1 MSVIDDLYRSVDRR
15 PSHTYLLHEGRR
27 VSYAEFDALTSRLG
41 NALVSQGVKPGDR
54 VTLGLMGNSIEYVV
68 SAMGIMKS
76 GATLNPINP
85 SLGASQLEYIL
96 DHAGPRWLISDSKG
110 AAALAPV
117 LARLA
122 EPPRLASFEKLPGAL
137 DLAAACAQSSS
148 QRPALAGGAGSAATL
163 MYTSGTTG
171 NPKGVIQR
179 HAGHRE
185 LPDPFIEVLGIGED
199 DVVLAVTPLFHGNA
213 FGAVQTAMRAGA
225 TAVFPREFHGSQFWE
240 LVHSS
245 GATVVFTLGT
255 ILAMLL
261 AREPSDLER
270 KSRLRLILGLG
281 SAPIRDRIIER
292 FGVQDV
298 PECYGST
305 DAGVVSVT
313 PPGVAPRPGSAGKA
327 APGVEIRILDDSGEP
342 LPAGSVGEI
351 AVRRPP
357 PLAEYFRD
365 PELTRAAYRGE
376 YFLTGD
382 LGRLDADG
390 WLFFVDRKKDF
401 IRRGGENVSSQ
412 WVEKALREHPAVV
425 EAAVIGVPHP
435 VFGQEVKAFVVASA
449 PVDSAELAAF
459 ARTRLAPFE
468 VPSHWEFRESL
479 PKTPTQRIEKYK
491 LREQAS
497 GQGGKLLG

>member
-1 MSVIDDLYRSVDRR
+1 MSVLDDLRRSVERR
-15 PSHTYLLHEGRR
+15 ASHTFLLHEGRR
-27 VSYAEFDALTSRLG
+27 VSYAEFDALSSQLG
-41 NALVSQGVKPGDR
+41 NTLIAQGVQPGDR
-54 VTLGLMGNSIEYVV
+54 ITLGMIGNSIEFVIG
-68 SAMGIMKS
+68 ALGIMKA
-76 GATLNPINP
+76 GAILNPINP
-85 SLGASQLEYIL
+85 ALGASQLAYIL
-96 DHAGPRWLISDSKG
+96 DHAGPRWLISDPAG
-110 AAALAPV
+110 AAALEPV
-117 LARLA
+117 LGQLA
-122 EPPRLASFEKLPGAL
+122 NPPRLASFEKLPGAF
-137 DLAAACAQSSS
+137 DLRAACAQASSRS
-148 QRPALAGGAGSAATL
+148 PETAAGAGAGATL
-163 MYTSGTTG
+163 LYTSGTTG
-171 NPKGVIQR
+171 NPKGVLMR
-179 HAGHRE
+179 HAGQRE
-185 LPDPFIEVLGIGED
+185 QPDPFIEVLGIREN

-225 TAVFPREFHGSQFWE
+225 TAVFPREFHGSRFWP
-240 LVHSS
+240 LVHES

-270 KSRLRLILGLG
+270 KSGLRLILGLG
-281 SAPIRDRIIER
+281 SAPIRERIIER

-305 DAGVVSVT
+305 DAGVVTIT
-313 PPGVAPRPGSAGKA
+313 PPGEPPRPGSAGKA
-327 APGVEIRILDDSGEP
+327 APRVEIRILDDVGQP

-357 PLAEYFRD
+357 PLPEYFRD

-435 VFGQEVKAFVVASA
+435 VLGQEVKAYVVANA
-449 PVDSAELAAF
+449 PLDAAELATF
-459 ARTRLAPFE
+459 ARARLAAFE
-468 VPSHWEFRESL
+468 VPAHWEFRESL

-491 LREQAS
+491 LREQA
-497 GQGGKLLG
+497 GGLGEKLLG

>member
-1 MSVIDDLYRSVDRR
+1 
-15 PSHTYLLHEGRR
+15 
-27 VSYAEFDALTSRLG
+27 
-41 NALVSQGVKPGDR
+41 
-54 VTLGLMGNSIEYVV
+54 
-68 SAMGIMKS
+68 
-76 GATLNPINP
+76 
-85 SLGASQLEYIL
+85 
-96 DHAGPRWLISDSKG
+96 
-110 AAALAPV
+110 
-117 LARLA
+117 
-122 EPPRLASFEKLPGAL
+122 
-137 DLAAACAQSSS
+137 
-148 QRPALAGGAGSAATL
+148 

-171 NPKGVIQR
+171 NPKGVLAR
-179 HAGHRE
+179 HAAQRE
-185 LPDPFIEVLGIGED
+185 VPDPFIEVLGIGQD

-213 FGAVQTAMRAGA
+213 FGAVHTAMRAGA
-225 TAVFPREFHGSQFWE
+225 TAVFPREFHGSQFWP
-240 LVHSS
+240 LVHES

-270 KSRLRLILGLG
+270 KSRLRIILGLG
-281 SAPIRDRIIER
+281 SAPIRERIIER
-292 FGVQDV
+292 FGVADV

-305 DAGVVSVT
+305 DAGVVTVT
-313 PPGVAPRPGSAGKA
+313 PPGEPPRAGSAGKA
-327 APGVEIRILDDSGEP
+327 APGVEIRILDDAGRP

-357 PLAEYFRD
+357 PLPEYFRD

-412 WVEKALREHPAVV
+412 WVEKALREHPHVI

-435 VFGQEVKAFVVASA
+435 VLGQEVKAYVVASQ
-449 PVDSAELAAF
+449 PVDAAELAAF
-459 ARTRLAPFE
+459 ARTRLASFE
-468 VPSHWEFRESL
+468 VPAHWEFRESL

-491 LREQAS
+491 LREQA
-497 GQGGKLLG
+497 GGLGEKLLG

>member
-1 MSVIDDLYRSVDRR
+1 MSVIDDLYRSADRR
-15 PSHTYLLHEGRR
+15 PAHTFLLHEGRR
-27 VSYAEFDALTSRLG
+27 VSYAEFDALTSRLA
-41 NALVSQGVKPGDR
+41 NALLAQGVKSGDR
-54 VTLGLMGNSIEYVV
+54 ITLALTGNSIEFVV
-68 SAMGIMKS
+68 AAMGVLKA
-76 GATLNPINP
+76 GATLNPLNP
-85 SLGASQLEYIL
+85 ALGASQLEYIL
-96 DHAGPRWLISDSKG
+96 DHAGPRWLITDAAGS
-110 AAALAPV
+110 AALAPV

-122 EPPRLASFEKLPGAL
+122 SPPRLASFGPLPGAV
-137 DLAAACAQSSS
+137 DLTQASARSSS
-148 QRPALAGGAGSAATL
+148 QRPALAAAEGSGATL
-163 MYTSGTTG
+163 LYTSGTTG
-171 NPKGVIQR
+171 NPKGVLQR
-179 HAGHRE
+179 HAAQRE
-185 LPDPFIEVLGIGED
+185 APDPFIEVLGINQD

-225 TAVFPREFHGSQFWE
+225 TAVFPREFHGSQFWQ
-240 LVHSS
+240 LVHDS

-261 AREPSDLER
+261 AREPSPLER
-270 KSRLRLILGLG
+270 TSRLRLILGLG

-305 DAGVVSVT
+305 DAGVVTLT
-313 PPGVAPRPGSAGKA
+313 PPGVTPRPGSAGKA
-327 APGVEIRILDDSGEP
+327 APGVDIRILDDAGQP

-351 AVRRPP
+351 AVRRPK
-357 PLAEYFRD
+357 PLPEYFRD

-390 WLFFVDRKKDF
+390 WLYFVDRKKDF

-435 VFGQEVKAFVVASA
+435 VLGQEVKAYVVASA
-449 PVDSAELAAF
+449 PLDASELAAF

-468 VPSHWEFRESL
+468 VPAHWEFRESL

-491 LREQAS
+491 LREQA
-497 GQGGKLLG
+497 GGLGEKLLG

>member
-1 MSVIDDLYRSVDRR
+1 
-15 PSHTYLLHEGRR
+15 
-27 VSYAEFDALTSRLG
+27 
-41 NALVSQGVKPGDR
+41 
-54 VTLGLMGNSIEYVV
+54 LGLTGNSIEYVT
-68 SAMGIMKS
+68 SAMGILKS
-76 GATLNPINP
+76 GAILHPINP
-85 SLGASQLEYIL
+85 ALGASQLEYIL
-96 DHAGPRWLISDSKG
+96 DHAGPRWLITDEKG
-110 AAALAPV
+110 AAALGPV

-122 EPPRLASFEKLPGAL
+122 SPPRVASFERVSGAL
-137 DLAAACAQSSS
+137 DLSAACSDSSS
-148 QRPALAGGAGSAATL
+148 RRPEPAGGTGDAATL
-163 MYTSGTTG
+163 LYTSGTTG
-171 NPKGVIQR
+171 NPKGVLAR
-179 HAGHRE
+179 HAAHRE
-185 LPDPFIEVLGIGED
+185 LADPFIEVLGIRED

-225 TAVFPREFHGSQFWE
+225 TAVFPREFHGSQFWP
-240 LVHSS
+240 LVHES

-270 KSRLRLILGLG
+270 KSSLRLILGLG
-281 SAPIRDRIIER
+281 SAPIREQIIER

-305 DAGVVSVT
+305 DAGVVTIT
-313 PPGVAPRPGSAGKA
+313 PPGEPPRAGSAGKA
-327 APGVEIRILDDSGEP
+327 APGVEIRILDDAGEP
-342 LPAGSVGEI
+342 LPPGSVGEI

-357 PLAEYFRD
+357 PLPEYFRD

-376 YFLTGD
+376 FFLTGD

-425 EAAVIGVPHP
+425 EAAVIGIPHP
-435 VFGQEVKAFVVASA
+435 VLGQEVKAFVVTRAA
-449 PVDSAELAAF
+449 VDAADLAAF
-459 ARTRLAPFE
+459 ARARLAPFE
-468 VPSHWEFRESL
+468 VPAHWEFRDSL

-491 LREQAS
+491 LREPA
-497 GQGGKLLG
+497 GGAGGKLLG